1 MLNNILL
8 PIDFTANTAYAVKQ
22 AIELVLVSGSTI
34 HLLHVVSENGNPRN
48 GADDKSL
55 SISRDITYHIR
66 DSMKKLKEWKQAIEG
81 TIAGTEVKIHLEE
94 GLIEYNIINT
104 AKKIN
109 AQLIILGKERKTSF
123 FSYIRSLSAEEI
135 AKVSGCPVLRIE
147 QGINNTKVQNI
158 VVPIRYFIPNRKI
171 ELLPIFSK
179 LYRAKIHLVALEE
192 KKWAG
197 NGKTSALLDT
207 YQVLKSKLTNRIE
220 YHLLKGSNL
229 PKATLRY
236 AESVGADMVFVNPE
250 VETKLSM
257 FTGKHINDLLKPKSK
272 LKILYIEPYPT
283 KYIANDN

>member
-1 MLNNILL
+1 MLKNILL
-8 PIDFTANTAYAVKQ
+8 PIDFTANTTYAVKQ
-22 AIELVLVSGSTI
+22 AIELVLASGSTI
-34 HLLHVVSENGNPRN
+34 HLLHVVNENVNPNKDTAGNSMSM
-48 GADDKSL
+48 A
-55 SISRDITYHIR
+55 RDITYHIK
-66 DSMKKLKEWKQAIEG
+66 DSIKKLKEWKQAIEG

-94 GLIEYNIINT
+94 GQVHGTIINM
-104 AKKIN
+104 AQKIN
-109 AQLIILGKERKTSF
+109 AQLIILGKERKASF
-123 FSYIRSLSAEEI
+123 FSFTRPLSAEEI
-135 AKVSGCPVLRIE
+135 SKLSGCPVLRVVHGAI
-147 QGINNTKVQNI
+147 NTKVQHI

-192 KKWAG
+192 KKWTG
-197 NGKTSALLDT
+197 NSKTSALLDT
-207 YQVLKSKLTNRIE
+207 YQILKSKLTNRIE

-257 FTGKHINDLLKPKSK
+257 FTGKHINDLLEPKSK
-272 LKILYIEPYPT
+272 LKILYVEPYPA